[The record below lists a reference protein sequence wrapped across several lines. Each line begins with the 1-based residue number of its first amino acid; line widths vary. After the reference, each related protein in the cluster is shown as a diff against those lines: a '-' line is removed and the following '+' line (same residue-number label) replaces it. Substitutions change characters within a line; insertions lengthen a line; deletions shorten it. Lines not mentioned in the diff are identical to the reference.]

1 MTDLLYHLLV
11 HLLLH
16 LMVIVLPQLLKYLIV
31 RGQKNLRANLRVQD
45 SDLTMRCAKIHMGP
59 VEVTMLAK
67 NGWI

>member
-16 LMVIVLPQLLKYLIV
+16 LMVVVLPQLLKYLIV
-31 RGQKNLRANLRVQD
+31 WGKKNLRANLRVQD
-45 SDLTMRCAKIHMGP
+45 SDLPMRGAEIHRGP
-59 VEVTMLAK
+59 VKVTMLAK